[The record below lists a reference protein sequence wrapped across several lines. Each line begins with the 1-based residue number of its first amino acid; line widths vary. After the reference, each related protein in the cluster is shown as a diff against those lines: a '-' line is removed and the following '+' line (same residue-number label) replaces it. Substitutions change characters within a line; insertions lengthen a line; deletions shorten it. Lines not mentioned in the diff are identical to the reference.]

1 MKTEEP
7 RAIHLKDYRPSPYL
21 VETVELDVSL
31 APSIT
36 RVRSR
41 LKLVPNPASDQTG
54 APLELSG
61 EEMGLEWLKLNG
73 KKISDYK
80 LTDRGLTIAKPPKG
94 GFTIE
99 AETICDPKGNA
110 ALEGLYLSRGIYC
123 TQCEPEGFRKIT
135 YFIDR
140 PDVLA
145 RYRVRIEA
153 DKKKTPVLLANG
165 NPVDQG
171 DLPGGRHFAVWEDP
185 FPKPSYL
192 FALVGGDLACVRDH
206 FTTRSGRKV
215 ELRIYVEPGKQDR
228 CEWAMESL
236 KASMRWDEERFGL
249 EYDLDIFMIVAVSD
263 FNMGAMENKG
273 LNIFNDKLIL
283 ARPDIAT
290 DADYEAIEAVIAH
303 EYFHNWTGDRVTCR
317 DWFQLCLKEG
327 LTVFRDQEFTADLRS
342 RPVKRI
348 EDVRLLRARQ
358 FTEDAGPLA
367 HPVRPSSFV
376 EINNFYTL
384 TVYEKGAEL
393 CRMLHTILGEAGFQ
407 AGMKLYFERHDGQ
420 AVRVED
426 FLAAMADA
434 SDTDLGHFMR
444 WYTQAGTPELI
455 CKLRYSPREGSAR
468 LSVTQVLR
476 PTPRQANKEPVP
488 IPLKLGLIGSTGK
501 DLSLRLESG
510 EAVRDGLLMVTK
522 RNQSFT
528 FTGLNERPVPSL
540 LRGFS
545 APVKLAS
552 GISESDLEFLMR
564 HDGDLFNRWQ
574 AAQTLAM
581 NTLTTMTAMLREGKT
596 PRRGARF
603 AEALATTLTDTRLE
617 PAYRAAFAVL
627 PSEMD
632 VAQEIGED
640 VDPAAI
646 HEARQRL
653 RVALGRTL
661 RTRLETLYEDNQTP
675 PPYRPDAESIGRR
688 SLRNIALSLLAADA
702 SPDAVS
708 MVRAH
713 YDNAANMTDTIAAL
727 GILSNMDVAA
737 RDEVLSDFADR
748 WAAEPLV
755 MDKWFAIQAQSSA
768 RDTLSRIGTLRAH
781 KLFSLKNPNRVRA
794 LFAAFAHGN
803 QMYFNDASGRGY
815 DLIAEAVI
823 EIDGFNPM
831 IASRLASAFSSWR
844 ILEQGRRERAHE
856 ALETIARKKDL
867 SRDCAEIVGN
877 MLG

>member
-1 MKTEEP
+1 MKIEEP
-7 RAIHLKDYRPSPYL
+7 RTIHLKDYLPSPYL
-21 VETVELDVSL
+21 VESVELDVSL
-31 APSIT
+31 APATT
-36 RVRSR
+36 RVRSL

-61 EEMGLEWLKLNG
+61 ENMKLEWLKLNG
-73 KKISDYK
+73 KKINDYT
-80 LTDRGLTIAKPPKG
+80 LTDQGLTIAKPPKG
-94 GFTIE
+94 SFSIE
-99 AETICDPKGNA
+99 TETICNPQGNT
-110 ALEGLYLSRGIYC
+110 ALEGLYLSNGIYC

-135 YFIDR
+135 YFLDR

-153 DKKKTPVLLANG
+153 DKAETPVLLANG

-171 DLPGGRHFAVWEDP
+171 ELPGGRHYAVWEDP

-228 CEWAMESL
+228 CAWAMESL

-273 LNIFNDKLIL
+273 LNVFNDKLIL

-290 DADYEAIEAVIAH
+290 DTDYEAIEAVIAH
-303 EYFHNWTGDRVTCR
+303 EYFHNWTGNRVTCR

-358 FTEDAGPLA
+358 FSEDAGPLA

-393 CRMLHTILGEAGFQ
+393 CRMLHTMLGEKGFQ
-407 AGMKLYFERHDGQ
+407 AGLKLYFERHDGQ
-420 AVRVED
+420 AVTVED

-434 SDTDLGHFMR
+434 NSRDLSLFMR
-444 WYTQAGTPELI
+444 WYSQAGTPELV
-455 CKLRYSPREGSAR
+455 CKLRYSKREGAAR

-476 PTPRQANKEPVP
+476 PTSRQANKEPVP
-488 IPLKLGLIGSTGK
+488 IPLKLGLIGGNGK
-501 DLSLRLESG
+501 DLPLRLESG
-510 EAVRDGLLMVTK
+510 EPVRDGLLMVTQ

-528 FTGLNERPVPSL
+528 FTGINERPVPSL

-552 GISESDLEFLMR
+552 GVSEADLEFLMR

-603 AEALATTLTDTRLE
+603 AEALALTLTEKRLE
-617 PAYRAAFAVL
+617 PAYRAAFALL

-632 VAQEIGED
+632 IAQEIGED

-646 HEARQRL
+646 HAARTRL

-661 RTRLETLYEDNQTP
+661 RTQLEALYRDHATP
-675 PPYRPDAESIGRR
+675 PPYRPDADSMGRR
-688 SLRNIALSLLAADA
+688 SLRNIALALLAADG
-702 SPDAVS
+702 SPAAVS

-713 YDNAANMTDTIAAL
+713 YDKADNMTDMIAAL
-727 GILSNMDVAA
+727 GILSNLDVAERNA
-737 RDEVLSDFADR
+737 VLDDFAQR
-748 WAAEPLV
+748 WSAEPLV

-768 RDTLSRIGTLRAH
+768 PDTLARIQALRAH
-781 KLFSLKNPNRVRA
+781 KLFSLKNPNRVRS
-794 LFAAFAHGN
+794 LFSAFAHAN
-803 QMYFNDASGRGY
+803 PLHFNDASGAGY
-815 DLIAEAVI
+815 DFVAEAVI

-844 ILEQGRRERAHE
+844 ILEAERRERAHQ
-856 ALETIARKKDL
+856 ALERIARKKDL
-867 SRDCAEIVGN
+867 SRDCAEIIGN